1 MSMGGSEHSVLL
13 VWVKD
18 SLAPPMSPGPSANVG
33 ATVCFA
39 GKETEAR
46 AVTWLFD
53 LRYLVSK
60 ITKRQR

>member
-1 MSMGGSEHSVLL
+1 VLL